1 MKVFNSTKMENKLF
15 VYTGE
20 WILIAV
26 HLLKHIQ
33 YNKLL
38 SNEQNISIIEQLTT
52 IGDENGSL
60 VFHIFA
66 SCIGSYAIYFG
77 IGGFL
82 HVILIISN
90 DF

>member
-1 MKVFNSTKMENKLF
+1 M
-15 VYTGE
+15 
-20 WILIAV
+20 V
-26 HLLKHIQ
+26 HLFKHIQ

-38 SNEQNISIIEQLTT
+38 LLSNERNVSIIEQLTSV
-52 IGDENGSL
+52 GDENGSL
-60 VFHIFA
+60 AFHVFV

-90 DF
+90 QIFFQGGETIDSC